1 MDIEVFLGRWTR
13 GEGGAERA
21 NYGMFLSELC
31 DVLGVGRPD
40 PASGGARLGGYQFEA
55 PVRSRESE
63 GVKSTKRID
72 LYKRGHFI
80 LEAKQS
86 QQKERHP
93 DQGVLPF
100 EPGVQGR
107 RSVSKA
113 WDAMMMR
120 ARTQA
125 EGYVFRLPADHAA
138 PPFLITCDVGHS
150 FEIYA
155 DFTGTGRNYTQFPD
169 RKGFRIFLEDLR
181 DEAIRAR
188 LKAIWEAPVTLD
200 PATERA
206 RVTNAIARRLAEV
219 SKALEKQGHAAS
231 EVAPFLMRC
240 VFTMFAEDVGL
251 LPEDSFK
258 GLLERCRK
266 DPHIFVPM
274 IEELW
279 AKMDTGGFYAGLG
292 EHLRRFNGGLF
303 KSARAF
309 ALGREEIGELIAA
322 AHADWR
328 QVEPAI
334 FGTLLEQALEVK
346 ERAKLGA
353 HFTPRAYVDRLVN
366 VTIMEPLRE
375 EWREKRTAIEDVK
388 AQGDAKAAVALAKAF
403 HHRLCEVKV
412 LDPACGTGNFLYA
425 ALELIKRLEAEVL
438 ELLLDLGETETMSFE
453 TVDPHQFLG
462 IELNPRAAA
471 IAELVVWIGYLQWH
485 YRTHDGHPN
494 DPVLR
499 DFRNIECKD
508 AVLSWDGYPDTS
520 AGYAN
525 ARLPDWPEADFIVGN
540 PPFIGGKDVRE
551 RLGGPYVEALWT
563 SHKAMNDSADFVM
576 YWWDRAADMLTRK
589 KTKLVRFGFVT
600 TNSITQVFQRKTVE
614 RWLNAKKPLSLI
626 YAIADHPWTKATK
639 DSAAVRIAMTV
650 ARAGTHEGVLE
661 AVVTERDLDSDTP
674 HIAYEMERGR
684 INADLTVG
692 VDVTQAKALRTNEGL
707 CSPGV
712 KLHGNGFIVTSAQ
725 AEHLGLGRR
734 AGLDRHI
741 REYRNGRDL
750 MSRSRGVKV
759 IDMFGLSA
767 DEVRSD
773 YPEVY
778 QHLMQ
783 AVKPARE
790 LQLDKS
796 GSKDSE
802 TYAKLWWL
810 FGKPRQEL
818 RAALEG
824 LPRYISTVETAKHRV
839 FQFLDAAILPDNMLV
854 NVAVSDGFCL
864 GVLSSQI
871 HKTWVTAN
879 AGSLGVY
886 IGDVRYTKS
895 RCFDPFPFP
904 EADLAQRQVIGDIA
918 EALDAHRKHV
928 LAEHPHLTLTGLY
941 NVLERLKAGVAPD
954 ALTPDERRI
963 FDDGLVL
970 ILKEYHERLD
980 RAVLA
985 AYGWAEGISD
995 KEVLGRLVALNRERA
1010 AEEAAG
1016 QVRWLRPDYQIPR
1029 FAKAVSTQTG
1039 ELELEAVSAEILRPE
1054 FPKSRDAQP
1063 FAVLKAVER
1072 AGVLS
1077 EDEVV
1082 RAFANGPRHRQRILT
1097 LLRTLDD
1104 YGHLDRLDD
1113 GRVLTH
1119 RAA

>member
-1 MDIEVFLGRWTR
+1 MDIEGFLRRWTS

-21 NYGMFLSELC
+21 NYSMFLSELC
-31 DVLGVGRPD
+31 DVLEVGRPD

-72 LYKRGHFI
+72 LYKRGAFI

-86 QQKERHP
+86 QQKARNP

-120 ARTQA
+120 ARAQA
-125 EGYVFRLPADHAA
+125 EGYVFRLPPDHAA
-138 PPFLITCDVGHS
+138 PLFLITCDVGHS

-181 DEAIRAR
+181 HDDIRAR
-188 LKAIWEAPVTLD
+188 LKAIWEAPQSLD

-206 RVTNAIARRLAEV
+206 RVTNAIAKRLAEV
-219 SKALEKQGHAAS
+219 SKALEKQGHPAS
-231 EVAPFLMRC
+231 AVAPFLMRC

-251 LPEDSFK
+251 LPADSFK
-258 GLLERCRK
+258 GLLQRCAA
-266 DPHIFVPM
+266 DPSIFVPM

-279 AKMDTGGFYAGLG
+279 AKMDTGGFYSGLG

-303 KSARAF
+303 KHARAF
-309 ALGREEIGELIAA
+309 ALGREEIGELIEA

-346 ERAKLGA
+346 ERARLGA

-366 VTIMEPLRE
+366 VTVMEPLRE
-375 EWREKRTAIEDVK
+375 EWREKRMAIEDVK
-388 AQGDAKAAVALAKAF
+388 AQGDVKAAVALAKAF

-508 AVLSWDGYPDTS
+508 AVLTWEGYPETS

-551 RLGGPYVEALWT
+551 RLGGPYVEALWA
-563 SHKAMNDSADFVM
+563 SHKAMNDSADLVM
-576 YWWDRAADMLTRK
+576 YWWDRAADILTRK
-589 KTKLVRFGFVT
+589 KTKLLRFGFVT

-614 RWLNAKKPLSLI
+614 RWLNAKKALSLI

-650 ARAGTHEGVLE
+650 ARAGAHEGVLE
-661 AVVTERDLDSDTP
+661 AVVAERDLDSDTP
-674 HIAYEMERGR
+674 HIVYTAERGR

-692 VDVTQAKALRTNEGL
+692 VDVALARSLIANEAL
-707 CSPGV
+707 ATRGV
-712 KLHGNGFIVTSAQ
+712 ALHGRGFLVSHVEAV
-725 AEHLGLGRR
+725 HLGLG
-734 AGLDRHI
+734 GEKTPCI
-741 REYRNGRDL
+741 KPYRNGRDL
-750 MSRSRGVKV
+750 MGRSRNLYAL
-759 IDMFGLSA
+759 DMHGLSG
-767 DEVRSD
+767 EQVRLRH
-773 YPEVY
+773 PAIY
-778 QHLMQ
+778 QHLLMT
-783 AVKPARE
+783 VKPERDTNNE
-790 LQLDKS
+790 DYRRLN
-796 GSKDSE
+796 
-802 TYAKLWWL
+802 WWL
-810 FGKPRQEL
+810 FGRKNTDL
-818 RAALEG
+818 REALDG

-839 FQFLDAAILPDNMLV
+839 FQFLDSSILPDNKLV
-854 NVAVSDGFCL
+854 NIALSDGFGL
-864 GVLSSQI
+864 GVLHSKV
-871 HKTWVTAN
+871 HFLWYVAN
-879 AGSLGVY
+879 SAKIGMYEGDAVY
-886 IGDVRYTKS
+886 VKS

-918 EALDAHRKHV
+918 EALDAHRKRV
-928 LAEHPHLTLTGLY
+928 LTDHPHLTLTRLY

-954 ALTPDERRI
+954 ALTPEERRI

-985 AYGWAEGISD
+985 AYGWAED
-995 KEVLGRLVALNRERA
+995 VRDEEVLARLVALNRERA

-1016 QVRWLRPDYQIPR
+1016 QVRWLRPDYQIAR
-1029 FAKAVSTQTG
+1029 YARAAGVQSG
-1039 ELELEAVSAEILRPE
+1039 ELELESVSAEILRPD

-1104 YGHLDRLDD
+1104 YGHLDRLED